1 MNSLITD
8 DAEPLD
14 TWRFIVEPDDE
25 GTRLDHFLRDRD
37 FSLET
42 ELGMSRSKIQKLIES
57 GFVELDGETSR
68 PAKKLRA
75 GQTVILSVPP
85 PEPLSVC
92 PEDIPIDVRYEDDWL
107 VVVNKHQGLVVHP
120 AVGHPNGTLVN
131 ALLFRHGLS
140 GGAPLRPG
148 IVHRLDKDTT
158 GLMVIAKRE
167 DAHASLAVQ
176 FHEHT
181 VDRRYRVLVSGNP
194 PDRGIWQTLHGRMK
208 NDRKKFSSKVSGGRQ
223 AVSEFEVRERFKDAA
238 ELSVKLRTGR
248 THQVRVH
255 CFDHGFPLLGDRLYT
270 PRRLN
275 QNLQK
280 IHLSLPGQALHA
292 ELLGFDH
299 PDGRGRMRFEASP
312 PSAYLS
318 ALDALKFQQ

>member
-1 MNSLITD
+1 MNDPTTD
-8 DAEPLD
+8 DSKLFD
-14 TWRFIVEPDDE
+14 TWRFIVETHDE

-42 ELGMSRSKIQKLIES
+42 DLGMSRSKIQKLIDS
-57 GFVELDGETSR
+57 GLVSVDNETCR

-75 GQTVILSVPP
+75 GQTVVLSVPP
-85 PEPLSVC
+85 PEPTAVC
-92 PEDIPIDVRYEDDWL
+92 PEDIPIDVRYEDEWL

-131 ALLFRHGLS
+131 ALLFRYALS

-158 GLMVIAKRE
+158 GLMVVAKRE

-194 PDRGIWQTLHGRMK
+194 PDRGTWETLHGRMK
-208 NDRKKFSSKVSGGRQ
+208 NDRKKFSSKVSRGKP
-223 AVSEFEVRERFKDAA
+223 AVSEFAVIDRFQYAA

-255 CFDHGFPLLGDRLYT
+255 CCDHGFPVLGDPLYT

-275 QNLQK
+275 PKLQK

-318 ALDALKFQQ
+318 ALDALKSPK